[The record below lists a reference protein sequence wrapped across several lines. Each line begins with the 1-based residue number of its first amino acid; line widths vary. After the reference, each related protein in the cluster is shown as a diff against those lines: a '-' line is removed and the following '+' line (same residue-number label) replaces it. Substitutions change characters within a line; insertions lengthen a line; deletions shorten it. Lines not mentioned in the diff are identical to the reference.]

1 MKKVGPG
8 ETKSSV
14 SSFLEG
20 SLRQRLRRAWLIL
33 GGYFALFIL
42 VEPIIGPFVS
52 ITAFLPAL
60 AWALLLG
67 RYAGLLLGIMLFIPN
82 YFLIFLLGGDMARN
96 APFLGGGHLLIAA
109 VSYVVGSM
117 HELRGQLAHQLA
129 ERAAGEARYRALF
142 DHTHDA
148 ILLLDL
154 DLKIEAVN
162 DRAARMLGFSV
173 DEMVGMH
180 HHNIVLEEERSE
192 LKDRLQQLL
201 SGERLPIY
209 ERTFLRKDASQIR
222 VEVDAALIFDS
233 DGHPHYV
240 QSICRDITDR
250 KRAEEKLYHQASHDA
265 LTGLYNRLMFYELL
279 QQAMERA
286 KRNEQKVALLFMDL
300 DGFKQVND
308 TLGHAVT
315 DRLLQEVASRLK
327 SRMRASDPVARIGG
341 DEFVIILEGIQSRA
355 AARDIAASVEQ
366 ELGLP
371 YYMDGNK
378 AFVAASVGVALY
390 PDDTLKPDELVGLAD
405 ERMYAIKDKK
415 QQANQPN
422 GI

>member
-1 MKKVGPG
+1 MHN
-8 ETKSSV
+8 
-14 SSFLEG
+14 
-20 SLRQRLRRAWLIL
+20 LRR
-33 GGYFALFIL
+33 
-42 VEPIIGPFVS
+42 
-52 ITAFLPAL
+52 
-60 AWALLLG
+60 
-67 RYAGLLLGIMLFIPN
+67 
-82 YFLIFLLGGDMARN
+82 
-96 APFLGGGHLLIAA
+96 
-109 VSYVVGSM
+109 
-117 HELRGQLAHQLA
+117 QLADELA
-129 ERAAGEARYRALF
+129 ERSAGEARYRALF

-173 DEMVGMH
+173 EEMVGMDH
-180 HHNIVLEEERSE
+180 RHIVLEDERNE
-192 LKDRLQQLL
+192 LRERLQQLL
-201 SGERLPIY
+201 GGERLPIY
-209 ERTFLRKDASQIR
+209 ERTFLRKDKSKIR

-233 DGHPHYV
+233 DGRPHYV

-250 KRAEEKLYHQASHDA
+250 KQAEEKLYHQASHDA

-308 TLGHAVT
+308 TLGHAVG

-341 DEFVIILEGIQSRA
+341 DEFVIVLEGIQSRA
-355 AARDIAASVEQ
+355 AARDIAKSVEE

-371 YYMDGNK
+371 YVVDGKK
-378 AFVAASVGVALY
+378 AFVAVSVGVALY
-390 PDDTLKPDELVGLAD
+390 PDDTSEADALVGLAD
-405 ERMYAIKDKK
+405 ERMYGIKGQK
-415 QQANQPN
+415 QRANQPTDS
-422 GI
+422 

>member
-1 MKKVGPG
+1 MKKADPR
-8 ETKSSV
+8 EIKNSV

-20 SLRQRLRRAWLIL
+20 SLGQRLRRAWLIL

-42 VEPIIGPFVS
+42 FEPIIGPFVS
-52 ITAFLPAL
+52 IMGFLPAL

-67 RYAGLLLGIMLFIPN
+67 RYAGLLVGFLLFIPN
-82 YFLIFLLGGDMARN
+82 YFLIFLLGGDMARLT
-96 APFLGGGHLLIAA
+96 PFLAGGHLLIAL
-109 VSYVVGSM
+109 VSYVVGDM
-117 HELRGQLAHQLA
+117 HNLRRQLADELA
-129 ERAAGEARYRALF
+129 ERSAGEARYRALF

-173 DEMVGMH
+173 EEMVGMDH
-180 HHNIVLEEERSE
+180 RHIVLEDERNE
-192 LKDRLQQLL
+192 LRERLQQLL
-201 SGERLPIY
+201 GGERLPIY
-209 ERTFLRKDASQIR
+209 ERTFLRKDKSKIR

-233 DGHPHYV
+233 DGRPHYV

-250 KRAEEKLYHQASHDA
+250 KQAEEKLYHQASHDA

-308 TLGHAVT
+308 TLGHAVG

-341 DEFVIILEGIQSRA
+341 DEFVIVLEGIQSRA
-355 AARDIAASVEQ
+355 AARDIAKSVEE

-371 YYMDGNK
+371 YVVDGKK
-378 AFVAASVGVALY
+378 AFVVSGRY
-390 PDDTLKPDELVGLAD
+390 
-405 ERMYAIKDKK
+405 ERS
-415 QQANQPN
+415 
-422 GI
+422 